1 MSKGV
6 MSSMGYGNN
15 PIFMPRKP
23 MSLFGNYGM
32 PIQPPMPMP
41 RPMPMQPPMQPQIP
55 RKQPLD
61 IFIEQQPMAQQPQS
75 LLGQPQPAEMQ
86 KPQSPMSIGRLPI
99 NLFR

>member
-1 MSKGV
+1 MSKGA

-41 RPMPMQPPMQPQIP
+41 RPMPMQPPMQPQMP

-61 IFIEQQPMAQQPQS
+61 IFIQQQPMAPQLQS

>member
-1 MSKGV
+1 MSKGA

-32 PIQPPMPMP
+32 PIQPPMPM
-41 RPMPMQPPMQPQIP
+41 QPQMP

-61 IFIEQQPMAQQPQS
+61 IFIQQQPMAPQPQS

>member
-1 MSKGV
+1 MSKGA

-32 PIQPPMPMP
+32 PVQPPM
-41 RPMPMQPPMQPQIP
+41 PMQPQIP

-61 IFIEQQPMAQQPQS
+61 IFIQQQPMAPQPQS

>member
-1 MSKGV
+1 MSKGA

-41 RPMPMQPPMQPQIP
+41 RPMPMQPPMQPQMP

-61 IFIEQQPMAQQPQS
+61 IFIEQQPIAPQPQS

>member
-1 MSKGV
+1 MSKGA

-32 PIQPPMPMP
+32 P
-41 RPMPMQPPMQPQIP
+41 MQPPMQPQMP

-61 IFIEQQPMAQQPQS
+61 IFIEQQPMAPQPQS

>member
-1 MSKGV
+1 MSKGA

-23 MSLFGNYGM
+23 MSLFGNYGV
-32 PIQPPMPMP
+32 PVQPPMPM
-41 RPMPMQPPMQPQIP
+41 QPQMP
-55 RKQPLD
+55 RKKQPLD
-61 IFIEQQPMAQQPQS
+61 IFIQQQPMAPQPQS